1 MAKERVRGV
10 LDGGAL
16 SMGDTA
22 PDFELPALIGGVRK
36 IFRLSDYRGK
46 TVVLA
51 FYPFNWQ
58 EASVRQMVGY
68 QAQRTRVLAS
78 NAETVA
84 INVESLMN
92 TTAWERESGPFD
104 FPLCSDF
111 WPHGEVCAR
120 YRVLR
125 ESGPGAGA
133 SARAIFIVDR
143 EGRVAFRKIF
153 GWDEIPLLDEVFPL
167 LEKV

>member
-1 MAKERVRGV
+1 MSV
-10 LDGGAL
+10 
-16 SMGDTA
+16 GDPA

-36 IFRLSDYRGK
+36 TFRLAEYRGK

-58 EASVRQMVGY
+58 EASVRQMSAY
-68 QAQRTRVLAS
+68 EANRSRVLAS

-84 INVESLMN
+84 INVESILN
-92 TTAWERESGPFD
+92 TTAWEREHGPFD

-111 WPHGEVCAR
+111 WPHGGVCAR
-120 YRVLR
+120 YGVLR
-125 ESGPGAGA
+125 ASGPGAGA
-133 SARAIFIVDR
+133 SERAVCVVDR
-143 EGRVAFRKIF
+143 GGRVVFQKIY
-153 GWDEIPLLDEVFPL
+153 GWEEVPPLEEIFSL